1 MLRAI
6 AVVLQPAPRRAI
18 PSATFRSSS
27 PQLGA
32 GIGSRETRRQARPVA
47 SSGATGS
54 AGPRDETP
62 GPRPLRQRGGR
73 RRRWLLRHAS
83 GSPVRLHVTADR
95 AASKHIGDSRNPGKA
110 GPPADPARA
119 PDGRRCRGARDWR
132 DARRTSSTVSRPAL
146 VSGAYTRSGR
156 GRRDSTVPRAVDRA
170 WRRQRRGN
178 RGCLRRRRSPIRRL
192 CVRSVSAAAGP
203 SSCRRS
209 SRPRRG
215 FVTGSDGVSGQCP
228 FPAHGLKAAQSLS
241 HAATTLA
248 GVLI

>member
-1 MLRAI
+1 MHITPSRGKRACCGRSQSSFSRLPGARSLR
-6 AVVLQPAPRRAI
+6 P
-18 PSATFRSSS
+18 PSARS

-178 RGCLRRRRSPIRRL
+178 RGCLRRRRSR
-192 CVRSVSAAAGP
+192 
-203 SSCRRS
+203 
-209 SRPRRG
+209 
-215 FVTGSDGVSGQCP
+215 SDGSAFAP
-228 FPAHGLKAAQSLS
+228 
-241 HAATTLA
+241 
-248 GVLI
+248 